1 MLMPGKEDLS
11 MTKGKW
17 EMKPVIGIF
26 RARRVAISNCW
37 AASRLWNGLC
47 GQPSSCRT
55 HEASFPDFEGSFRLP
70 PSDCYISRGTKEVE
84 METALPC
91 LQCLVPWG
99 RQQTPELVSLT
110 TWKQLSGLGPR
121 KDWIPFPFSHNSSP
135 VNTRLP

>member
-1 MLMPGKEDLS
+1 MSGKEDLS

-26 RARRVAISNCW
+26 RARRVAISNCL
-37 AASRLWNGLC
+37 AASRLWNGLY
-47 GQPSSCRT
+47 GQPST
-55 HEASFPDFEGSFRLP
+55 AGLLKP
-70 PSDCYISRGTKEVE
+70 PFLILKAVSDCRLLRYISRSTKEVE
-84 METALPC
+84 MKTALPC
-91 LQCLVPWG
+91 LRCLVPWG
-99 RQQTPELVSLT
+99 RQQTPELVCLT